1 MEVSITNVPQSIC
14 NKLRESALN
23 ILKGQGNIAY
33 GPIGSN
39 IIFIGNKK
47 KSSNLFKVLY
57 NVTNSKVECQTDP
70 CFRYK
75 SFKFSSHTV
84 AVAVYLNIFETYIS
98 KVKRSSTK
106 DFVDNVVDISRNP
119 NAGQRTTNPLK
130 KGKEKQ
136 TKNPKNLWDMLIR
149 ATFMVVQF
157 NSLNSPIHH
166 RIATLLP
173 SSNSFTG
180 MSPHVIAAVENF
192 TIKVTLT

>member
-1 MEVSITNVPQSIC
+1 MDLLAAISFLLVIRRSLRIFSKSCITLRTVKLNVKQILVS
-14 NKLRESALN
+14 
-23 ILKGQGNIAY
+23 
-33 GPIGSN
+33 
-39 IIFIGNKK
+39 
-47 KSSNLFKVLY
+47 
-57 NVTNSKVECQTDP
+57 VT
-70 CFRYK
+70 
-75 SFKFSSHTV
+75 FKFRSHTV
-84 AVAVYLNIFETYIS
+84 AVAVYLKIFETYIS

-119 NAGQRTTNPLK
+119 NAGQRKTNPLK
-130 KGKEKQ
+130 KGKGKQ

-180 MSPHVIAAVENF
+180 MSPHVIAAVEKF
-192 TIKVTLT
+192 TIKVTLTHQEI